1 LTARSTQMGC
11 REIQE
16 RACRSLHT
24 HTHHTPV
31 HTHTGTPLGIN
42 PGAHLE
48 IRPQRDGARTRAGS
62 AATAAASQRTFGPLA
77 PMSFSLPCLAL
88 ASISFLFIVLLSLL
102 SFCWLP
108 VFFLIS
114 FSIPLI
120 RHYRPNNGGASITR
134 LYFGTQK
141 SSGFRSCTSITK
153 VPKSISVALQMP
165 VVLHLYVLPDFSG
178 THPKKISSNF
188 EARLQLKSFSQSH
201 SKFAPFNH
209 LS

>member
-1 LTARSTQMGC
+1 MAWALYHIDIFTLRVG
-11 REIQE
+11 
-16 RACRSLHT
+16 
-24 HTHHTPV
+24 
-31 HTHTGTPLGIN
+31 PLL
-42 PGAHLE
+42 AS
-48 IRPQRDGARTRAGS
+48 DVSGARFGS
-62 AATAAASQRTFGPLA
+62 TSGQTDELFP
-77 PMSFSLPCLAL
+77 SLPWLP
-88 ASISFLFIVLLSLL
+88 SPSFFIVLLSLL

-165 VVLHLYVLPDFSG
+165 GVLHLYVLPDFSG